1 MKYFILDLCG
11 GLSPTVNIF
20 YFLLFCCPLVDY
32 INSIF
37 LFSRT
42 VVALLS
48 CSQSMSS
55 LEALK

>member
-20 YFLLFCCPLVDY
+20 YFLLFCCLLVDY
-32 INSIF
+32 LNSTF
-37 LFSRT
+37 LFSCI
-42 VVALLS
+42 VAAHHS